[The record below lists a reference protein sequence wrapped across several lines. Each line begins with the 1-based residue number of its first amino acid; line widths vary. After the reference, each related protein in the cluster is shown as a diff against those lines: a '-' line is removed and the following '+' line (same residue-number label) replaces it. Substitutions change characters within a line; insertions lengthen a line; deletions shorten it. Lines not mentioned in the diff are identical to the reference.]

1 MSTKITSARIEELKS
16 LQRRKD
22 DLQEK
27 IQEKK
32 DKMTE
37 IRNAMEDGDTAD
49 IMLSSSTAALR
60 KRGKEPSTL
69 TNEDLLEALDIAI
82 DRLEEE
88 KLDVD
93 EELRNLKDLVDSA

>member
-1 MSTKITSARIEELKS
+1 MSTKITSARIEELES
-16 LQRRKD
+16 LQRRKQN
-22 DLQEK
+22 LQEK

-37 IRNAMEDGDTAD
+37 IRNAMEDGDTAE
-49 IMLSSSTAALR
+49 IMGSSSAAALR

-69 TNEDLLEALDIAI
+69 TNEDLLEALDSAV

-88 KLDVD
+88 KLEVD
-93 EELRNLKDLVDSA
+93 EELKNLKDLIDSA